1 MKTLFIRSQAGR
13 VLVVGSYSRQ
23 WGELTEV
30 WPDEDFHGVSYAEL
44 RRLGD
49 GRHEVEFNPSAPSRT
64 GPGPRVVSMADQIG
78 AIEFECDLG
87 LLSKELAAREV
98 AVLCLSNE
106 VEAVLA
112 GASAGM
118 RERVCLFAREA
129 NDVPGDEDDVSIGRP
144 DLPRSVIRAIV
155 AACGGVQGV

>member
-13 VLVVGSYSRQ
+13 VLVMSSYSRQ

-30 WPDEDFHGVSYAEL
+30 WPGEDFHGVTYAEL

-49 GRHEVEFNPSAPSRT
+49 GRHEVEFNPSVSSHS
-64 GPGPRVVSMADQIG
+64 GPGPHVVSIADQIG

-87 LLSKELAAREV
+87 LLSKDLAAREV

-106 VEAVLA
+106 VGAVLA
-112 GASAGM
+112 GASAEM

-129 NDVPGDEDDVSIGRP
+129 NEAPGDEDDVYIGRP

-155 AACGGVQGV
+155 AVCGATQGV